1 MVHDA
6 KFPNEEAPHLPH
18 SSTWFS
24 HPEDQNA
31 GAPGQRATRNRR
43 EPSPDDDIA
52 IAREKVSLKCPITL
66 QTFRDPVT
74 SAKCRHTFERAAIED
89 MIRQSIITHVPV
101 SGGRRVLAVR
111 CPECST
117 INTQE
122 DFRADHVILRRV
134 KRAEE
139 EKARRAEEQL
149 EGGSQVESPNHV
161 TLGSDV
167 SDPDE
172 MDVDVD
178 VDDTPAPSARV
189 KTEPRQGSSD
199 KEAESEPGEEM
210 NEDTDSEE
218 EEEDYS
224 D

>member
-6 KFPNEEAPHLPH
+6 KFPNDEAPPLPH

-24 HPEDQNA
+24 HLEDVDA
-31 GAPGQRATRNRR
+31 GSSGQRATRSRR
-43 EPSPDDDIA
+43 EPLHDDDIA

-66 QTFRDPVT
+66 QTFQDPVT
-74 SAKCRHTFERAAIED
+74 SAKCRHTFERSAIED

-101 SGGRRVLAVR
+101 AGGRRVHAVR

-117 INTQE
+117 INTKE
-122 DFRADHVILRRV
+122 DFHADHVILRRV

-149 EGGSQVESPNHV
+149 EGESQMDSPNHV

-167 SDPDE
+167 GEPDE
-172 MDVDVD
+172 MDVEVD
-178 VDDTPAPSARV
+178 MDDTPAPSARV

-199 KEAESEPGEEM
+199 NEAESESDGGM
-210 NEDTDSEE
+210 DEDIEI
-218 EEEDYS
+218 EEDEEDS